1 MLNTVVEIVN
11 AVIITAL
18 IICFSYQA
26 IFLFAPYVKKLREKM
41 REKMRDKR
49 FLFSAKTGPGDRNGA
64 GIGIPAG
71 AGADVTMAIEKQHRY
86 GVLIA
91 ARNEEPVI
99 ANLIGSIKKQTYDEK
114 KVDVFV
120 VADNCTDQTA
130 PKARMAGAEVY
141 ERFNKV
147 QVGKGYALKY
157 LLDQLMAKENWSEY
171 DGFFIFDA
179 DNILEE
185 NYIEEMNHIFNQGYP
200 VVTSYRN
207 STNFGDNW
215 ISAGYA
221 IWFLHEAQWLN
232 RGRMAAGSSCMVQG
246 TGYVV
251 ARELLERNDG
261 WRFFCLT
268 EDIEFTADC
277 IVNDIKIGYCEKA
290 MFYDEQPTRF
300 KDSWNQRIRWIKG
313 YFQVFKKYKGKLAKG
328 VLKKRSLSCYDVL
341 MAQLPAFVVTA
352 GASAVSIVLLIIGL
366 ITAQDVTCVLFTV
379 GEFLVKIY
387 AAMFLLG
394 IYTVV
399 TEWKH
404 IHMTAAKKI
413 GYIFTFPLYMY
424 TYVPI
429 SFAALKKKVEW
440 KPIAH
445 KATSMEQIKTGSAEI
460 PHTKTKPPKTFYKY
474 LNLNKI

>member
-1 MLNTVVEIVN
+1 MLTTITQIID
-11 AVIITAL
+11 AVIIGAL

-26 IFLFAPYVKKLREKM
+26 IFLLAPYIKKLRKKMPESLALEK
-41 REKMRDKR
+41 K
-49 FLFSAKTGPGDRNGA
+49 
-64 GIGIPAG
+64 
-71 AGADVTMAIEKQHRY
+71 HRY

-91 ARNEEPVI
+91 ARNEEAVI
-99 ANLIGSIKKQTYDEK
+99 ANLIKSIQNQTYDEK
-114 KVDVFV
+114 LVNVFV

-130 PKARMAGAEVY
+130 AKARQVGAEVY
-141 ERFNKV
+141 ERFNKE

-157 LLDQLMAKENWSEY
+157 LLDQLMAKEDWAEY

-179 DNILEE
+179 DNILEKD
-185 NYIEEMNHIFNQGYP
+185 YIEEMNHTFNQGYP

-215 ISAGYA
+215 ISSGYA

-232 RGRMAAGSSCMVQG
+232 KGRMAVGSSCMIQG

-251 ARELLERNDG
+251 SREVLEKNNG
-261 WRFFCLT
+261 WNFFLLT

-277 IVNDIKIGYCEKA
+277 MLNEIPIGYCEKA

-313 YFQVFKKYKGKLAKG
+313 YFQVFKKYRKELAKS
-328 VLKKRSLSCYDVL
+328 VVQKRSLSCYDML

-352 GASAVSIVLLIIGL
+352 FASAASIILLAIG
-366 ITAQDVTCVLFTV
+366 IATAQDISYVVYTII
-379 GEFLVKIY
+379 EFLVKIY

-394 IYTVV
+394 IYTVA

-404 IHMTAAKKI
+404 IHISTGKKI

-445 KATSMEQIKTGSAEI
+445 KASDLEQIHLSAKKQTIYDFPEYQKKKI
-460 PHTKTKPPKTFYKY
+460 AVSTFK
-474 LNLNKI
+474 

>member
-1 MLNTVVEIVN
+1 MLNTIT
-11 AVIITAL
+11 AIMDAMIIAAL

-26 IFLFAPYVKKLREKM
+26 IFLFAPYVKKFMKN
-41 REKMRDKR
+41 KK
-49 FLFSAKTGPGDRNGA
+49 PGA
-64 GIGIPAG
+64 AET
-71 AGADVTMAIEKQHRY
+71 ASVALEQKHRY

-91 ARNEEPVI
+91 ARNEEAVI
-99 ANLIGSIKKQTYDEK
+99 ANLIGSIKNQTYDENMI
-114 KVDVFV
+114 DVFV
-120 VADNCTDQTA
+120 VADNCTDRTA
-130 PKARMAGAEVY
+130 DVARYAGAYVY
-141 ERFNKV
+141 ERFNKE

-157 LLDQLMAKENWSEY
+157 LLDQLMALDTWSEY

-179 DNILEE
+179 DNLLEKD
-185 NYIEEMNHIFNQGYP
+185 YIEEMNHTFCQGYP

-215 ISAGYA
+215 ISSGYA

-232 RGRMAAGSSCMVQG
+232 RGRMAVGSNCMVQG

-251 ARELLERNDG
+251 AREVLEKNDG
-261 WRFFCLT
+261 WKFFLLT

-277 IVNDIKIGYCEKA
+277 MLNDIKIGYCEKA
-290 MFYDEQPTRF
+290 LFYDEQPTRF
-300 KDSWNQRIRWIKG
+300 KDSWNQRLRWIKG
-313 YFQVFKKYKGKLAKG
+313 YFQVFKKYRKQLVKG
-328 VLKKRSLSCYDVL
+328 VFSRAAYKDSSISRRALSCYDML

-352 GASAVSIVLLIIGL
+352 FASAVSIVLLVIG
-366 ITAQDVTCVLFTV
+366 IATAQDVSFIIYTI

-387 AAMFLLG
+387 AAMFVLG
-394 IYTVV
+394 IYTIV

-404 IHMTAAKKI
+404 IHIAKAKKI

-445 KATSMEQIKTGSAEI
+445 KASNVEQIKGNVVEKKGSTAE
-460 PHTKTKPPKTFYKY
+460 KKNLKLFY
-474 LNLNKI
+474 LNF

>member
-18 IICFSYQA
+18 IVCFAYQA
-26 IFLFAPYVKKLREKM
+26 IFLFSPYIKKMFAKKRES
-41 REKMRDKR
+41 E
-49 FLFSAKTGPGDRNGA
+49 A
-64 GIGIPAG
+64 G
-71 AGADVTMAIEKQHRY
+71 VIEKKCRY

-91 ARNEEPVI
+91 ARNEEAVI
-99 ANLIGSIKKQTYDEK
+99 GNLIRSIKTQTYDPE

-130 PKARMAGAEVY
+130 VRARMAGACVY
-141 ERFNKV
+141 ERFNKE
-147 QVGKGYALKY
+147 QVGKGYALEF
-157 LLDQLMAKENWSEY
+157 LLKQLMDQKEWTSY

-185 NYIEEMNHIFNQGYP
+185 NYIEEMNHTFNQGYL

-215 ISAGYA
+215 ISSGYA

-251 ARELLERNDG
+251 SRELLEEHGG
-261 WRFFCLT
+261 WKFFCLT

-277 IVNDIKIGYCEKA
+277 IIHGKKIGYCEMA
-290 MFYDEQPTRF
+290 VFYDEQPTRF

-313 YFQVFKKYKGKLAKG
+313 YFQVFKKYKGRLAKG
-328 VLKKRSLSCYDVL
+328 VIKDRSLSCYDVL

-352 GASAVSIVLLIIGL
+352 GASAVSILLLIIG
-366 ITAQDVTCVLFTV
+366 IVTAQDLTCLLSAV
-379 GEFLVKIY
+379 GMFLLKIY
-387 AAMFLLG
+387 AAMFVLG
-394 IYTVV
+394 IYTVA
-399 TEWKH
+399 TEWRQ
-404 IHMTAAKKI
+404 IHLPAWKKI
-413 GYIFTFPLYMY
+413 AYIFTFPIYMY

-429 SFAALKKKVEW
+429 SFAALRKKVEW

-445 KATSMEQIKTGSAEI
+445 KATSMEDIKGASESLVLSTRKEK
-460 PHTKTKPPKTFYKY
+460 KTAAFLSLSKFSVH
-474 LNLNKI
+474 

>member
-1 MLNTVVEIVN
+1 MLNTIVFI
-11 AVIITAL
+11 AEAIIMAAL

-26 IFLFAPYVKKLREKM
+26 IFFFAPYVKTLCK
-41 REKMRDKR
+41 KR
-49 FLFSAKTGPGDRNGA
+49 IRVQETVSH
-64 GIGIPAG
+64 
-71 AGADVTMAIEKQHRY
+71 IEKYRY

-91 ARNEEPVI
+91 ARNEAAVI
-99 ANLIGSIKKQTYDEK
+99 ENLIHSIKHQTYDENL
-114 KVDVFV
+114 VDIFV

-130 PKARMAGAEVY
+130 ILAKEAGAEVY
-141 ERFNKV
+141 ERFNKE

-157 LLDQLMAKENWSEY
+157 LLDQLMQKEQWKAY

-179 DNILEE
+179 DNILEPD
-185 NYIEEMNHIFNQGYP
+185 YIEEMNRTFNQGYP
-200 VVTSYRN
+200 VITSYRN

-232 RGRMAAGSSCMVQG
+232 KGRMAVGSSSMVQG

-251 ARELLERNDG
+251 SRELLEKNDG
-261 WRFFCLT
+261 WHFFCLT

-290 MFYDEQPTRF
+290 IFYDEQPTRF
-300 KDSWNQRIRWIKG
+300 KDSWNQRLRWIKG
-313 YFQVFKKYKGKLAKG
+313 YFQVFSKYKSILAKG
-328 VLKKRSLSCYDVL
+328 VVQKKSLSCYDVL
-341 MAQLPAFVVTA
+341 MAQLPAFAVTA
-352 GASAVSIVLLIIGL
+352 AASVVSAIILAIGL
-366 ITAQDVTCVLFTV
+366 VTAQDISYAVYTIV
-379 GEFLVKIY
+379 EFLIKIY

-404 IHMTAAKKI
+404 IHVSAVKKI
-413 GYIFTFPLYMY
+413 VYLFTFPIYMY
-424 TYVPI
+424 TYIPI
-429 SFAALKKKVEW
+429 SFAALRKNVEW

-445 KATSMEQIKTGSAEI
+445 KAKNMEQIKSIEENKSEKT
-460 PHTKTKPPKTFYKY
+460 TKSVFLKPMFS
-474 LNLNKI
+474 KILL

>member
-1 MLNTVVEIVN
+1 MLNTITEIID
-11 AVIITAL
+11 AIVIAAL

-26 IFLFAPYVKKLREKM
+26 IFLFAPYVRKWREKNQLLKKIFGNTGQK
-41 REKMRDKR
+41 RED
-49 FLFSAKTGPGDRNGA
+49 FAPG
-64 GIGIPAG
+64 
-71 AGADVTMAIEKQHRY
+71 IEKKHCY

-91 ARNEEPVI
+91 ARNEEVVI
-99 ANLIGSIKKQTYDEK
+99 ANLIGSIQKQTYHEK
-114 KVDVFV
+114 LIDIFV
-120 VADNCTDQTA
+120 VADNCTDKTA
-130 PKARMAGAEVY
+130 EVARAAGAEVY
-141 ERFNKV
+141 ERFNKE

-157 LLDQLMAKENWSEY
+157 LLDQLMVKDNWSKY

-179 DNILEE
+179 DNILEADFV
-185 NYIEEMNHIFNQGYP
+185 EEMNHIFNQGYP

-207 STNFGDNW
+207 SINFGDNW
-215 ISAGYA
+215 ISSGYA

-232 RGRMAAGSSCMVQG
+232 RGRMAVGSNCMVQG

-251 ARELLERNDG
+251 AREILEKNDG
-261 WRFFCLT
+261 WKFFLLT

-277 IVNDIKIGYCEKA
+277 ALSDIKIGYCEKA
-290 MFYDEQPTRF
+290 MFYDEQPTKF
-300 KDSWNQRIRWIKG
+300 KDSWNQRLRWIKG
-313 YFQVFKKYKGKLAKG
+313 YFQVFKKYRKQLVRGVAYGKTTTQSNIL
-328 VLKKRSLSCYDVL
+328 RRRLSCYDML

-352 GASAVSIVLLIIGL
+352 FASAASIVLLIVGIA
-366 ITAQDVTCVLFTV
+366 TAQDVTFVIWTI

-394 IYTVV
+394 IYTVA

-404 IHMTAAKKI
+404 IHITFWKKI

-429 SFAALKKKVEW
+429 SFVALRRKVEW

-445 KATSMEQIKTGSAEI
+445 KASNSFFLIQKVNM
-460 PHTKTKPPKTFYKY
+460 
-474 LNLNKI
+474 

>member
-1 MLNTVVEIVN
+1 MQKEKRESE
-11 AVIITAL
+11 
-18 IICFSYQA
+18 CFS
-26 IFLFAPYVKKLREKM
+26 LEKK
-41 REKMRDKR
+41 
-49 FLFSAKTGPGDRNGA
+49 
-64 GIGIPAG
+64 
-71 AGADVTMAIEKQHRY
+71 HHY

-91 ARNEEPVI
+91 ARNEEAVI
-99 ANLIGSIKKQTYDEK
+99 ANLIGSIKSQTYDENLI
-114 KVDVFV
+114 DVFV

-130 PKARMAGAEVY
+130 EIARRAGASVY
-141 ERFNKV
+141 ERFNQE
-147 QVGKGYALKY
+147 QVGKGYALQY
-157 LLDQLMAKENWSEY
+157 LLSHLMELDSWTKY

-179 DNILEE
+179 DNILEK
-185 NYIEEMNHIFNQGYP
+185 NCIEEMNHTFSQGYP

-215 ISAGYA
+215 ISSGYA

-232 RGRMAAGSSCMVQG
+232 RGRMAVGSNCMVQG
-246 TGYVV
+246 TGYVIS
-251 ARELLERNDG
+251 REVLEQNGGWKFLL
-261 WRFFCLT
+261 LT

-277 IVNDIKIGYCEKA
+277 MLNDIKIGYCEKA

-313 YFQVFKKYKGKLAKG
+313 YFQVFHKYKKELAKG
-328 VLKKRSLSCYDVL
+328 VVQKHSLSCYDML

-352 GASAVSIVLLIIGL
+352 FASAASIVLLVIGL
-366 ITAQDVTCVLFTV
+366 ATAQDVTFVIYTI

-404 IHMTAAKKI
+404 IHISNVKKI

-429 SFAALKKKVEW
+429 SFAALRRKVEW

-445 KATSMEQIKTGSAEI
+445 KASSMEQLKRV
-460 PHTKTKPPKTFYKY
+460 
-474 LNLNKI
+474 LNPNLY

>member
-1 MLNTVVEIVN
+1 MLNTITEIID
-11 AVIITAL
+11 AMIIAAL

-26 IFLFAPYVKKLREKM
+26 LFLFAPYVKKWRNNKRVQKKRSESGTCPQEDEK
-41 REKMRDKR
+41 
-49 FLFSAKTGPGDRNGA
+49 L
-64 GIGIPAG
+64 GI
-71 AGADVTMAIEKQHRY
+71 EFRHRY

-91 ARNEEPVI
+91 ARNEEAVI
-99 ANLIGSIKKQTYDEK
+99 ANLIGSIKAQTYDENL
-114 KVDVFV
+114 VDIFV

-130 PKARMAGAEVY
+130 TIARDAGAIVY

-157 LLDQLMAKENWSEY
+157 LLDQLMERDNWCDY

-179 DNILEE
+179 DNILEA
-185 NYIEEMNHIFNQGYP
+185 NYIEEMNHTFNQGYP
-200 VVTSYRN
+200 VITSYRN

-232 RGRMAAGSSCMVQG
+232 RGRMAYGSNCMVQG

-251 ARELLERNDG
+251 ARGVLEKNDG
-261 WRFFCLT
+261 WKFFLLT

-277 IVNDIKIGYCEKA
+277 ALHDIRIGYCEKA

-300 KDSWNQRIRWIKG
+300 KDSWNQRLRWIKG
-313 YFQVFKKYKGKLAKG
+313 YFQVFKKYRKQLVRG
-328 VLKKRSLSCYDVL
+328 VVETYSIKNKVENKIFRRRLSCYDML
-341 MAQLPAFVVTA
+341 MAQLPAFIVTA
-352 GASAVSIVLLIIGL
+352 FASATSIFLLIIA
-366 ITAQDVTCVLFTV
+366 IATAQDISFIVFTIV
-379 GEFLVKIY
+379 EFLVKIY

-404 IHMTAAKKI
+404 IHMSVGKKI

-429 SFAALKKKVEW
+429 SFAALKRKVEW

-445 KATSMEQIKTGSAEI
+445 KA
-460 PHTKTKPPKTFYKY
+460 PKNFFLVQKA
-474 LNLNKI
+474 NM